1 MLTTKKLYLRH
12 FKRSWWSADVMTSWN
27 SLLWVWLS
35 AALEAMA
42 PVSRQSG
49 FVAWKAKFARPI
61 DHVATDG
68 W

>member
-1 MLTTKKLYLRH
+1 
-12 FKRSWWSADVMTSWN
+12 VMTSWN

-49 FVAWKAKFARPI
+49 FVAWKARFARPI